1 METLFHDFR
10 QAHLLGSGPLL
21 SSTLVPVA
29 PPEDPN
35 RLRRFSR
42 SSTTASIATDIRS
55 GILYKDKGIRI
66 SKQEGNAWVDVYVS
80 YWRAV
85 NEIVALSEGIKN
97 DHDRIYESW
106 RELTNCLVK
115 GYSSSLFG
123 AWSVP
128 CLYVVGRYLRIFA
141 IKADA
146 NEQYAKPLAF
156 DAGLQDDVANS
167 VKKSDKLEEAAR
179 IINRIFT
186 LCISDRYELGLLKE
200 RIELSRCIRK
210 GDLAGFDRALAA
222 GEDEFVKR
230 RIYLTLERGR
240 DIALR
245 NLLRKA
251 YLAAGFEDAKDGGP
265 PIRRTR
271 ILVSEFAAA
280 IKLGTDDRHGK
291 LGKDEVECLLA
302 NMIYKVR

>member
-1 METLFHDFR
+1 M
-10 QAHLLGSGPLL
+10 
-21 SSTLVPVA
+21 
-29 PPEDPN
+29 
-35 RLRRFSR
+35 
-42 SSTTASIATDIRS
+42 
-55 GILYKDKGIRI
+55 
-66 SKQEGNAWVDVYVS
+66 S

-200 RIELSRCIRK
+200 RMFGSYISLLIPSRAPLEDSRK
-210 GDLAGFDRALAA
+210 WGL
-222 GEDEFVKR
+222 
-230 RIYLTLERGR
+230 YYTT
-240 DIALR
+240 
-245 NLLRKA
+245 NLLFKTYFKA
-251 YLAAGFEDAKDGGP
+251 SWVLFSAS
-265 PIRRTR
+265 T
-271 ILVSEFAAA
+271 
-280 IKLGTDDRHGK
+280 T
-291 LGKDEVECLLA
+291 
-302 NMIYKVR
+302 